1 MKTVWKEGVMLGTES
16 CAVSTHYAYGEGGGG
31 EGNLGIRRREEHNN
45 N

>member
-16 CAVSTHYAYGEGGGG
+16 CAVSMHYAYGEGGG
-31 EGNLGIRRREEHNN
+31 EGNLGIRRRKEHNN